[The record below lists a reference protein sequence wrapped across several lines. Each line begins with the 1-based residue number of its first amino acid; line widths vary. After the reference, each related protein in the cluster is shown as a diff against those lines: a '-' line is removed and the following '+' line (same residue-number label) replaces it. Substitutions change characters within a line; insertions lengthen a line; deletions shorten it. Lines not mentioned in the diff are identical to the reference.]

1 MTAPV
6 QVPAQTRLRL
16 AHGCLAHLARDA
28 GARVLHLKGVSL
40 HPVLAE
46 GRAPSSDCDVL
57 VEPSRI
63 DAFGAVLAAN
73 SWQQVTSYEH
83 GSVFTHAAAFHHQV
97 WGTVDVHRTFPGLD
111 RDPALAFET
120 LWAQRESTVLGGVA
134 CPVPSLTAQRL
145 LLLVH
150 AARDSMGRA
159 RHDVRVSWT
168 QADASERERIDAL
181 AEQLGA
187 AMPLAL
193 VTDRPALAVGQ
204 PDEHLWRA
212 VHRRAS
218 PTEVWRARLRDAH
231 GAHRKAQIL
240 VEAVHVNRDHL
251 GLRLGHPPSPREVR
265 REWWARWRRLLGR

>member
-1 MTAPV
+1 MPAPV

-16 AHGCLAHLARDA
+16 AHGCLDHLAREA
-28 GARVLHLKGVSL
+28 GVRVLHLKGVSL
-40 HPVLAE
+40 HPLLAE
-46 GRAPSSDCDVL
+46 GRSPSSDCDVL
-57 VEPSRI
+57 VEPEGVE
-63 DAFGAVLAAN
+63 AFGAVLAAN
-73 SWQQVTSYEH
+73 QWKQITSYAH

-111 RDPALAFET
+111 RDPGLTFEK
-120 LWAQRESTVLGGVA
+120 LWAEHETYALGGID

-150 AARDSMGRA
+150 AARDAMGRA

-168 QADASERERIDAL
+168 AVDDAEREQIDAM
-181 AEQLGA
+181 AVTLGA

-193 VTDRPALAVGQ
+193 VTGRPELAVGQ

-218 PTEVWRARLRDAH
+218 STDVWKARLRDAR
-231 GAHRKAQIL
+231 GPIRKGRIL
-240 VEAVHVNRDHL
+240 GEAVRVNRDHL
-251 GLRLGHPPSPREVR
+251 GLRLGHVPSPREVR
-265 REWWARWRRLLGR
+265 QEWWARWRRLFRR

>member
-16 AHGCLAHLARDA
+16 AHGCLDHLAREA
-28 GARVLHLKGVSL
+28 GVRVLHLKGVSL
-40 HPVLAE
+40 HPVLAA

-57 VEPSRI
+57 VEPGRVE
-63 DAFGAVLAAN
+63 AFGAVLTAHQ
-73 SWQQVTSYEH
+73 WEQVTSYEH

-111 RDPALAFET
+111 RDPSLTFET
-120 LWAQRESTVLGGVA
+120 LWAERGSATLGGIA

-150 AARDSMGRA
+150 AARDAMGRA

-168 QADASERERIDAL
+168 EADAAERGRIDAL
-181 AEQLGA
+181 AEKFGA

-193 VTDRPALAVGQ
+193 VTDRPELAAGQ

-218 PTEVWRARLRDAH
+218 STDVWKARLRDAT
-231 GAHRKAQIL
+231 GVRRKARIL
-240 VEAVHVNRDHL
+240 VEAVRVNRDHL
-251 GLRLGHPPSPREVR
+251 GLRLGHVPSGREVR